1 MKKGG
6 RNGRLFS
13 LANGF
18 KTRHLWVESV
28 HILETSRRLSIFFHE
43 KNLKKPRNDV
53 MRAICGPNGI
63 SFVELSARLH
73 FVNKHDFMRAG
84 RGGTLISVGELPLEE
99 Q

>member
-1 MKKGG
+1 MEKGG
-6 RNGRLFS
+6 RYGRLFS
-13 LANGF
+13 LSDGL
-18 KTRHLWVESV
+18 KTRHQWVKSV
-28 HILETSRRLSIFFHE
+28 HILETSPRLSIFFHE

-53 MRAICGPNGI
+53 MRAIYGQNGI

-73 FVNKHDFMRAG
+73 FVNKHDFMRAE